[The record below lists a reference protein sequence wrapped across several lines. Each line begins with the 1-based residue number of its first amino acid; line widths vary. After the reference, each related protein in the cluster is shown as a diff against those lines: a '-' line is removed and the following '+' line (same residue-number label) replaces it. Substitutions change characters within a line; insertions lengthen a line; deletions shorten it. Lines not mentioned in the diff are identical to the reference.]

1 MALVCILAV
10 VLLSGCGAAGAAPSD
25 PAAARPAGT
34 IVYAS
39 DDNRLTTFDVA
50 SGSATSRRIRSVPA
64 CGAQLFVTGGHIVF
78 SAFANGRTTVYSIPL
93 SLDRRPTRLGT
104 AHMLVP
110 SATDGRVWLAGTDCD
125 RRRMVGVREV
135 AVDGQVTFETDRR
148 VPGPYVTGAVP
159 DGLVVHRRRAMFVWD
174 PVSGTDRR
182 LGLEWIFGVR
192 GSLPA
197 GCAAA
202 SDCDDLAIVD
212 SASGRTVSALD
223 GGRHELDMGAAF
235 SPDGTLLA
243 TPARAGRR
251 WSVALVDTRTGT
263 HTIIPGSRTRKAYPE
278 LGWSPSSGWLF
289 IRAGRTVKAYRPG
302 ARRAEALPLRLPVS
316 VVAFAAA

>member
-1 MALVCILAV
+1 MALVCIVAV
-10 VLLSGCGAAGAAPSD
+10 VLLSGCGAAGAAPPE

-50 SGSATSRRIRSVPA
+50 SGIATSRRIRSVPA
-64 CGAQLFVTGGHIVF
+64 CGAELFVTGGHIVF
-78 SAFANGRTTVYSIPL
+78 SGFANGRTTVFSIPL

-104 AHMLVP
+104 AHMFVP

-135 AVDGQVTFETDRR
+135 TIDSQVTFENDRR
-148 VPGPYVTGAVP
+148 VPGSWVTGAVP
-159 DGLVVHRRRAMFVWD
+159 GGLVVHRGRAMFAWD
-174 PVSGTDRR
+174 PVTGTSRR
-182 LGLEWIFGVR
+182 LGLEYAFAAH
-192 GSLPA
+192 GSLLA
-197 GCAAA
+197 GCVES
-202 SDCDDLAIVD
+202 SDCNELAILDTATAEV
-212 SASGRTVSALD
+212 VSAPD
-223 GGRHELDMGAAF
+223 GKRHRLDMGAAF

-243 TPARAGRR
+243 APARADRR
-251 WSVALVDTRTGT
+251 WSVALVDARTGT
-263 HTIIPGSRTRKAYPE
+263 HRIIPGSRTGKTYPE
-278 LGWSPSSGWLF
+278 LRWSTSSGWLY
-289 IRAGRTVKAYRPG
+289 IRAGRTVKAYRPD